1 MIHRAKYSHATSM
14 INKTSMIF
22 VVPSCCLTRL
32 EEHLHLVF
40 FFEFW
45 LVKRHCDKPREL
57 SIRQSDF
64 DTPTANS
71 ESVKGSHVN
80 PIEHIRNTG
89 PRLLQFLSCLRPLRS
104 SEKPPP
110 VLSVTKCYVLDNAAF
125 TAKTSQNSNRLFI
138 QFPV

>member
-1 MIHRAKYSHATSM
+1 ML
-14 INKTSMIF
+14 NKTSLSS

-32 EEHLHLVF
+32 EKHLHLVF
-40 FFEFW
+40 CFEFG
-45 LVKRHCDKPREL
+45 LVKRHCDTPREP

-80 PIEHIRNTG
+80 PIEHNAG
-89 PRLLQFLSCLRPLRS
+89 PRLLQFSSCLRPLRS
-104 SEKPPP
+104 AKKPPP
-110 VLSVTKCYVLDNAAF
+110 VRSVTKCYVLDNAAF

-138 QFPV
+138 EFPV